1 MFESNPKPKSNI
13 ERRTVT
19 GLIEDFFSRGLN
31 NVIGDDL
38 WSSGSAAQVPVN
50 IKETPVAYDMQLVA
64 PGLKKEDFK
73 IHLDKNLLTVSFDH
87 LDELENGEEGRWLR
101 QEYKHQSFRRSFALN
116 ERIDTTA
123 IQARYADG
131 ILHLNLPKRD
141 TVEVAPQ
148 QINVG

>member
-1 MFESNPKPKSNI
+1 MSDNKSNI

-19 GLIEDFFSRGLN
+19 GLIEDFFSKGLS

-38 WSSGSAAQVPVN
+38 WSSGNAQVPVN

-64 PGLKKEDFK
+64 PGLTKEDFK

-87 LDELENGEEGRWLR
+87 LDELEDGEEGRWLR

-116 ERIDTTA
+116 ERIDTTS

-131 ILHLNLPKRD
+131 ILHLNLPKKD
-141 TVEVAPQ
+141 AAGAPPQ

>member
-1 MFESNPKPKSNI
+1 MFDSNPKPKSNV

-19 GLIEDFFSRGLN
+19 GLIEDFFSRGIS

-38 WSSGSAAQVPVN
+38 WSSNTAQVPVN
-50 IKETPVAYDMQLVA
+50 IMETPVAYDMQLIA

-87 LDELENGEEGRWLR
+87 SDELREGEEGRWLR

-116 ERIDTTA
+116 EHIDTSA
-123 IQARYADG
+123 IQARYTDG
-131 ILHLNLPKRD
+131 ILHLNLPKKD
-141 TVEVAPQ
+141 TVDAPPQ